1 MLYIF
6 DLFSRLMDHSTTIY
20 PESTV
25 VGNLAVM
32 DFGVYVKASHI
43 YTIINI
49 INVEGWKEN
58 D

>member
-1 MLYIF
+1 
-6 DLFSRLMDHSTTIY
+6 MDHSTTIY

-25 VGNLAVM
+25 VGNCNLAVM
-32 DFGVYVKASHI
+32 DFGVYVKASHTCI
-43 YTIINI
+43 YTLINT